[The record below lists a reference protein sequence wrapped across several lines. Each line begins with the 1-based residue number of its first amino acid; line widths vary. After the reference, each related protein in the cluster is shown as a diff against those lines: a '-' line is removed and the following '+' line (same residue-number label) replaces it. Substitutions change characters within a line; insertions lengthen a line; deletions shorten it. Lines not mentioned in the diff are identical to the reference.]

1 MGRFVWGF
9 YEAVYDPHNDT
20 IRTSLKK
27 KKKAIRN
34 AASGAAIGTS
44 DPSRSHAHVLA
55 DTLTIAPENEVDVA
69 YDPNKSMHTLMEAVH
84 TAARA
89 LGKLI
94 TKLNEM
100 PIDVKERDCFKIVAT
115 TALKMIGFQEKD
127 KNEDVDPIGSMTQ
140 TLMDEDE
147 EWKDPSWV
155 DAVEDMVTTVEKRV
169 ALCDNNGIPSFDLGI
184 EWVSNNVSK

>member
-1 MGRFVWGF
+1 MKGWTSKLLRSRETEEKQLGRFVWGF
-9 YEAVYDPHNDT
+9 YEAMYDPHNDN

-44 DPSRSHAHVLA
+44 DPSSNHAHVP
-55 DTLTIAPENEVDVA
+55 PENEDDVA
-69 YDPNKSMHTLMEAVH
+69 YDPNKSMYTLMEAAR

-89 LGKLI
+89 LGNLI

-100 PIDVKERDCFKIVAT
+100 PIDVKNRDCFKIVAT
-115 TALKMIGFQEKD
+115 TALKMIGFQEKER
-127 KNEDVDPIGSMTQ
+127 NEDVDPIGSMTQ
-140 TLMDEDE
+140 TLMEDEDG

-155 DAVEDMVTTVEKRV
+155 ETVEDMVTTV
-169 ALCDNNGIPSFDLGI
+169 
-184 EWVSNNVSK
+184 